1 MGYGKEKMKKR
12 IFVDMDRV
20 LCDFDKAMG
29 TSDFGRNP
37 SEMYEPGFFTKLE
50 PLAGALVAMR
60 KLAKK
65 YDVHILT
72 QPAKF
77 HLGCYTEKA
86 QWIALYLPEFLPNLH
101 MSQNKEFF
109 MGDYLIDDNEKWAN
123 FTGEFILFDPTDS
136 AKQWEDICKKLL

>member
-1 MGYGKEKMKKR
+1 MKKT

-37 SEMYEPGFFTKLE
+37 SEMYDLGFFTKLE
-50 PLAGALVAMR
+50 PLPGALVAMR

-72 QPAKF
+72 QPAKYSIA
-77 HLGCYTEKA
+77 CYSEKA
-86 QWIALYLPEFLPNLH
+86 AWIAQYLPEFLERLH

-109 MGDYLIDDNEKWAN
+109 MGDYLIDDNEKWAT

-136 AKQWEDICKKLL
+136 AKEWERICVRLL